1 VTGGLYAVVLL
12 VVTPQTVFG
21 MLTSAQALVVTLF
34 GGVGTLWGPV
44 IGASILVPLNETL
57 QAKLGNVIPGIQGV
71 VYGLA
76 VILVILLAP
85 EGLFWRVRDRV
96 LPRTT
101 ALARRAAT
109 GYAPDSASVERAAP
123 ANNARV
129 LLEVTD
135 LSKSYGGLQA
145 VEAVSFTVR
154 AGMILGIIG
163 PNGAGKTTLFNL
175 LNGFTGPDRGRVSF
189 EGRDVV
195 GLKPNRICRLG
206 VGRTFQVVRMF
217 ARMSVLQNVVVGALV
232 ATRSDA
238 QAIELARQALDRVGL
253 TARADEPAGTRSNQ
267 ELRLMELARALASGP
282 KLLLMDETLAGLGR
296 QEVETMIDA
305 IRALARAGTT
315 VVIIDHTMHAVGRLA
330 DELLVLDHGRVLD
343 RGAPAQV
350 TRNPAVIEAYLG
362 KKWVTAGAAD

>member
-1 VTGGLYAVVLL
+1 
-12 VVTPQTVFG
+12 
-21 MLTSAQALVVTLF
+21 
-34 GGVGTLWGPV
+34 
-44 IGASILVPLNETL
+44 
-57 QAKLGNVIPGIQGV
+57 
-71 VYGLA
+71 
-76 VILVILLAP
+76 
-85 EGLFWRVRDRV
+85 
-96 LPRTT
+96 
-101 ALARRAAT
+101 
-109 GYAPDSASVERAAP
+109 
-123 ANNARV
+123 
-129 LLEVTD
+129 
-135 LSKSYGGLQA
+135 

-175 LNGFTGPDRGRVSF
+175 LNGFAGPDRGRVLF

-217 ARMSVLQNVVVGALV
+217 ARMSVLQNVVAGALV
-232 ATRSDA
+232 ATRSDRE
-238 QAIELARQALDRVGL
+238 AIELARQALERVGL
-253 TARADEPAGTRSNQ
+253 TARVDEPAGTLSNQ

-315 VVIIDHTMHAVGRLA
+315 VVIIDHTMHAMVRLA